1 MKKMAVASTHCTMKI
16 QNSAAG
22 VLERT
27 SHYLKAGVIRNK
39 PSWYNAVAAFPPATD
54 LTKKPTN
61 LRVNQKADPFSE
73 LFGAPNGTYKTR
85 ASKQDRKQK
94 NNSVSRIPKLT
105 FLEDQLRDVFY
116 HQHPWEFARPK
127 VLVENNGDEQSK
139 CDWSHMLQFHKPL
152 DGESVVQ
159 RTLWLLQQAKALGAE
174 KTLFQAYDQARF
186 EFYQLRM
193 AEEMESAVSKEELA
207 MYGAVF
213 GLSNLEWGLK
223 KEQEFIDVWVKVGEE
238 RTKVREASRSRA
250 SAGSSSEEPAEA
262 TGLIWEST
270 FAAEVEE
277 PAK

>member
-1 MKKMAVASTHCTMKI
+1 MKI
-16 QNSAAG
+16 QTRAAG

-54 LTKKPTN
+54 LTKKPVN
-61 LRVNQKADPFSE
+61 LQFNQRQDPFSQM
-73 LFGAPNGTYKTR
+73 FMKKDGRFKTR
-85 ASKQDRKQK
+85 ANRAERQQQ
-94 NNSVSRIPKLT
+94 NNSVSRIPKLA

-127 VLVENNGDEQSK
+127 VLVENDGAEQLK

-159 RTLWLLQQAKALGAE
+159 RTLWLLQDAKKLGEE
-174 KTLFQAYDQARF
+174 KTLFDAYDQARF

-193 AEEMESAVSKEELA
+193 AEEMESAVAKEELA

-213 GLSNLEWGLK
+213 ASSNMLWGLE
-223 KEQEFIDVWVKVGEE
+223 KEQEFIDVWTKVGEE
-238 RTKVREASRSRA
+238 RTKIREASRNRS
-250 SAGSSSEEPAEA
+250 SAGSGADEPAESS
-262 TGLIWEST
+262 GSIWEST
-270 FAAEVEE
+270 FTTEE
-277 PAK
+277 ELK